1 LAGDLL
7 LDARAAGRGWLRPEA
22 VRRLLDEHR
31 DGRADHGHRLY
42 ALLGLEVWARQYLD
56 RVPGSAAPVGV

>member
-1 LAGDLL
+1 VVPFT
-7 LDARAAGRGWLRPEA
+7 RPEA